1 MKVLIVSDTH
11 GHDQNLEEVL
21 YREYPIDAMIHCG
34 DIEGSEDYYE
44 AMLDCPVYMVRGNND
59 FFSDLEG
66 EMLFELKGHR
76 FFLTHGHYYG
86 VSMGID
92 RILEAGVERK
102 ADVVLFG
109 HTHQPFFLQ
118 TPYITILNPG
128 SLTYPRQKGR
138 EPSYFIME
146 IDQKNNLNFYK
157 KMLTI

>member
-1 MKVLIVSDTH
+1 MKILIVSDTH
-11 GHDQNLEEVL
+11 GHDENLEEVL
-21 YREYPIDAMIHCG
+21 YREGPVDAMIHCG
-34 DIEGSEDYYE
+34 DVEGSEEYYE
-44 AMLDCPVYMVRGNND
+44 AWLDCPVYMVRGNND
-59 FFSDLEG
+59 FFSELEG
-66 EMLFELKGHR
+66 ELEFVLGGHR

-86 VSMGID
+86 VSMGVD
-92 RILEAGVERK
+92 RLVEEGELRN

-118 TPYITILNPG
+118 TPYMTILNPG